1 MIAGIM
7 TGTAIGIGGNI
18 DEVLVGRAGEFSR
31 PARLFLGW
39 GRREVLKRLVLQ
51 LGAKDEKE
59 LRLADAG
66 RV

>member
-39 GRREVLKRLVLQ
+39 GLREVLKRLVLQ